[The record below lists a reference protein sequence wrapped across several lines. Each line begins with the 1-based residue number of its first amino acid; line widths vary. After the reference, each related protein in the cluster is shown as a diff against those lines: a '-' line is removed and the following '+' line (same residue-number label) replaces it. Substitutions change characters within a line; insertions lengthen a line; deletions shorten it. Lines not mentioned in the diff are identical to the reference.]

1 MKPWAKLLLPAL
13 LAFVAFPEVLPAQSS
28 SDSLLGTWT
37 LNIAKS
43 TYKGLPAPQ
52 SETRTYDTT
61 PEGMDHLIIHRV
73 AADGTTITEETT
85 FKTDGKPYA
94 FSGNPAIDAIDAT
107 RVNDRLGHGNLILH
121 GKRVG
126 RYTMAV
132 SKDGKKLTD
141 TLTLQISGKT
151 VHEVSVFDRK

>member
-1 MKPWAKLLLPAL
+1 MKSWAKLLLPAL
-13 LAFVAFPEVLPAQSS
+13 LAFVAFPELLPAQSS
-28 SDSLLGTWT
+28 SDPVLGTWT
-37 LNIAKS
+37 LNVAKS

-61 PEGMDHLIIHRV
+61 AEGMDHLIIHRV
-73 AADGTTITEETT
+73 AADGTTSTEETT

-94 FSGNPAIDAIDAT
+94 FSGNPALDSLDAT
-107 RVNDRLGHGNLILH
+107 RVNDRSGHGNLMLH

-126 RYTMAV
+126 RYTLAV

-151 VHEVSVFDRK
+151 ARAVRVFDRQ